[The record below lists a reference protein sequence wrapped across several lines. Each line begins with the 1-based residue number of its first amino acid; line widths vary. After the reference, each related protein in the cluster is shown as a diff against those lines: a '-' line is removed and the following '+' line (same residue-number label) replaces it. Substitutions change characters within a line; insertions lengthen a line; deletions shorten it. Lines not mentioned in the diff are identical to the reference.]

1 MANDTNSDG
10 QERAI
15 RDAEKLFERCDTLM
29 LDMDGTLL
37 DLAFDNFIWLS
48 RVPEAYAEAQGLR
61 PDEARDRVYR
71 WFRELKGSL
80 DWYCLDHWSG
90 RLDLDVVALHR
101 EHSARIGFLPG
112 AREFLGALRERD
124 IRVLLVTNSHRTTLQ
139 IKAEVTGVDRYVDR
153 IYTSHDLGHP
163 KEDRNFW
170 EAMREEERFDPDR
183 TLFVDD
189 TLPVLHS
196 ADDFGVR
203 HLRHV
208 TRPDTGRPLADKDRY
223 PTIESVADLLD

>member
-1 MANDTNSDG
+1 
-10 QERAI
+10 
-15 RDAEKLFERCDTLM
+15 M

-48 RVPEAYAEAQGLR
+48 RVPEVYADAHGLAPEA
-61 PDEARDRVYR
+61 ARDRLYR
-71 WFRELKGSL
+71 WFNELRGSL

-101 EHSARIGFLPG
+101 EHSDRIGYLPG
-112 AREFLGALRERD
+112 AREFLAALRQREM
-124 IRVLLVTNSHRTTLQ
+124 RVLLVTNSHRTTLE
-139 IKAEVTGVDRYVDR
+139 IKAEVTGVDGFFDR

-163 KEDRNFW
+163 KEARGFW
-170 EAMREEERFDPDR
+170 QTMREEEGFDPER

-189 TLPVLHS
+189 TLPVLRS
-196 ADDFGVR
+196 ADGFGVR

-208 TRPDTGRPLADKDRY
+208 TRPDTGRPPSDGDRF
-223 PTIESVADLLD
+223 PTIVSVAELLDGLDVGTS